1 MAALS
6 LEAFEVI
13 HPGHPRGGFRFA
25 LFDFDGTLSLIRQG
39 WQGIMIPMMVE
50 ILQETGSGESPA
62 ALEACVRDFVERLTG
77 KQTIYQMIR
86 LKEEVAQRG
95 GVPLDPLAYK
105 QIYNDRLWEHIRHR
119 VAGLHDGT
127 ITPESLQVT
136 GTVALLEGLRAR
148 GVSLFLASGTDHHYV
163 VEECAAPACFQHAA
177 GQNRQRGMITG
188 GRGRVQRQH
197 IRERHIVT
205 TLCQRPHFQP
215 PAIKLRKWHFYSS
228 AKR

>member
-86 LKEEVAQRG
+86 LKEEVEQRG

-119 VAGLHDGT
+119 VAGLRDGT
-127 ITPESLQVT
+127 IT
-136 GTVALLEGLRAR
+136 
-148 GVSLFLASGTDHHYV
+148 
-163 VEECAAPACFQHAA
+163 
-177 GQNRQRGMITG
+177 
-188 GRGRVQRQH
+188 
-197 IRERHIVT
+197 
-205 TLCQRPHFQP
+205 
-215 PAIKLRKWHFYSS
+215 
-228 AKR
+228 